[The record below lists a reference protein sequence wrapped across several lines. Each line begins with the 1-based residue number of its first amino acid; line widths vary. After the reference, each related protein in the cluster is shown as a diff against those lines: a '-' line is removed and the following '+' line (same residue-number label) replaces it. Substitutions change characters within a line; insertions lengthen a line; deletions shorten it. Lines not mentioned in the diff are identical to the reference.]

1 MNGKN
6 LKVLSLN
13 INGQLYKL
21 EWTTCIHY
29 LNKFDIVC
37 LNELKCEYPFCVAG
51 FRCIRSKIVTGDNKR
66 GGVAVLVKET
76 LWSYLYSVNAYRDQ
90 IWFKLSIFP
99 EYLFGS
105 CYIPP
110 RDSPFF
116 SPESFS
122 IIQENISGS
131 ADKIV
136 LMGDLNSRITD
147 LSVFNLPECNVS
159 YSRNEDLGSNRNG
172 RDLVNLCLSFHL
184 RPVNH
189 LQSPLNLDGKL
200 TYKQGERWI
209 SQLDWVL
216 ISNEVIKDITEF
228 SIDQHCPFNTN
239 HAALCFSVKIHSISY
254 RYLYN
259 RALLL
264 DCYKDGTTKRA
275 KGNVSMSSIDKSR
288 FTQNLPPVDIFWNT
302 EDPSL
307 YHTLTTTLYDT
318 CRASMITSHGHD
330 DQNFEVS

>member
-1 MNGKN
+1 MDN
-6 LKVLSLN
+6 LYTLFK
-13 INGQLYKL
+13 Q
-21 EWTTCIHY
+21 
-29 LNKFDIVC
+29 FDIVC

-51 FRCIRSKIVTGDNKR
+51 FRCIRSKIVTGDSKQ
-66 GGVAVLVKET
+66 GGVAMLVKET
-76 LWSYLYSVNAYRDQ
+76 LQSYLHSVNAYRDQ

-159 YSRNEDLGSNRNG
+159 YSRNVDLGSNRNG

-184 RPVNH
+184 R
-189 LQSPLNLDGKL
+189 Q
-200 TYKQGERWI
+200 
-209 SQLDWVL
+209 
-216 ISNEVIKDITEF
+216 
-228 SIDQHCPFNTN
+228 
-239 HAALCFSVKIHSISY
+239 
-254 RYLYN
+254 
-259 RALLL
+259 
-264 DCYKDGTTKRA
+264 
-275 KGNVSMSSIDKSR
+275 
-288 FTQNLPPVDIFWNT
+288 
-302 EDPSL
+302 
-307 YHTLTTTLYDT
+307 
-318 CRASMITSHGHD
+318 
-330 DQNFEVS
+330 